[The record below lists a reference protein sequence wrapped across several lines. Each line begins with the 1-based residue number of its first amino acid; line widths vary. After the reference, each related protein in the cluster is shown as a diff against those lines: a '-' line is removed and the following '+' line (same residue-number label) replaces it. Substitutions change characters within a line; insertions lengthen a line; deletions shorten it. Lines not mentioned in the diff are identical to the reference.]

1 MSLQRV
7 WVFASIALAAVILL
21 LGWFLAISPLLSAAG
36 EANSQRVQVAAE
48 NKAHEAKIAELKIQ
62 FQDIDTLRAELAD
75 MQLGLPPTEA
85 TDSLLDQLAAKAV
98 TNAVTIAEVNVTG
111 AVSFLPREGLSA
123 TLVDETNFLTMPVSV
138 TAAGSYEAVM
148 AFIEDI
154 QSGPR
159 LFVPDTLSWAATT
172 AGGGTTDGQTDG
184 AAATSITVSI
194 SGLTYVLL
202 DPAHPV
208 GAGMAV
214 CGTEEAAATA
224 AAPTTPV
231 ECLPPFPPRTSDP
244 FTPLPTAG

>member
-21 LGWFLAISPLLSAAG
+21 LGWFLGISPLLAAAG
-36 EANSQRVQVAAE
+36 EANSQRAQVATE
-48 NKAHEAKIAELKIQ
+48 NKAHEAKLAQLKIQ
-62 FQDIDTLRAELAD
+62 FEDIKSLRAKLAD

-85 TDSLLDQLAAKAV
+85 TDSLLDELAAKAV
-98 TNAVTIAEVNVTG
+98 ANAVTITEVNVTG
-111 AVSFLPREGLSA
+111 AVPFVPREGLSA

-148 AFIEDI
+148 AFVEDV

-159 LFVPDTLSWAATT
+159 LFVPDTLSWSATT
-172 AGGGTTDGQTDG
+172 TGGGTADEG
-184 AAATSITVSI
+184 AAVTSITVSI

-202 DPAHPV
+202 DAAHPV

-224 AAPTTPV
+224 GSTTPV
-231 ECLPPFPPRTSDP
+231 ECLPPFAPRTSDP
-244 FTPLPTAG
+244 FTPLPAAG